1 VIGAVLA
8 LLLTS
13 SLISRTGPTI
23 CRVLVPPSTTSLI
36 SNAMNTMSP
45 KENVR
50 DVHIIPNDFSLGTGG
65 NRVEPVRPVACPE
78 SEQQWQSFQ
87 LKIENV
93 SKWVKL
99 RVL

>member
-1 VIGAVLA
+1 
-8 LLLTS
+8 
-13 SLISRTGPTI
+13 
-23 CRVLVPPSTTSLI
+23 
-36 SNAMNTMSP
+36 MNTMSP

-65 NRVEPVRPVACPE
+65 NRVEPVRPVLKV
-78 SEQQWQSFQ
+78 SSWQSFQ

-99 RVL
+99 RVLQQTFNLQKGKDECR